1 MRWGQLGKIPASG
14 AGDRGFKSHPP
25 HHVVGNEL
33 AQVGTSYCSAYLRL
47 VRFDVR
53 HCSGHIERI
62 VAMMRESRMAV
73 SESRIVTS
81 LVRELMSKGQD
92 RIV

>member
-1 MRWGQLGKIPASG
+1 
-14 AGDRGFKSHPP
+14 
-25 HHVVGNEL
+25 
-33 AQVGTSYCSAYLRL
+33 
-47 VRFDVR
+47 
-53 HCSGHIERI
+53 
-62 VAMMRESRMAV
+62 MMRESRMAV